1 MAETRKMTR
10 TPKTSKAKPVDEYGH
25 LQPQAPEL
33 EEAVLGALM
42 IEKDAYSLVSEILRP
57 ESFYERRHQL
67 IYSAITSL
75 ALRQQPVDI
84 LTVAEQLRS
93 TGELEDAGGPFYIT
107 QLSGKV
113 ASSAHIEYHARIIAQ
128 KFLAREL
135 ITFTSNIQT
144 KAFDETQDVD
154 DLMQEAEGKLF
165 EISQQNMKKD
175 YTQINP
181 VIQEAYEML
190 QKAAARTDGLSGLES
205 GFHALDKMTSGW
217 QNSDLVI
224 IAARPAMGK
233 TAFVLSMAKNMAVNA
248 KIPVALF
255 SLEMSNV
262 QLVNRMIVNV
272 CEIPGEKIK
281 SGQLAPYE
289 WGQLDYKIKELYDAP
304 MYVDDTPSLSVFELR
319 TKARRLVREHG
330 VKIIIIDYL
339 QLMNAS
345 GMSFGS
351 RQEEVSTISRSL
363 KGLAKELN
371 IPIIALSQLNRGVDD
386 VLMLGCLVGAFMMF
400 IARPITVFACMMPFR
415 KFTTKA
421 RLYVSWVGLRGA
433 VPIIFATYP
442 LLAGTEGA
450 RLLFNVVFLVTILSL
465 LVQGTT
471 VSWMANL
478 LGLGYA
484 EKSPAFGVD
493 VHEDIP
499 SIFTEVL
506 VNESMLQGG
515 TTLKEINLPEHTLVM
530 MVYRDGDYFV
540 PQGNTALKVGDKLL
554 VISDRGEELEST
566 YKDMGVDEVLKL

>member
-1 MAETRKMTR
+1 MAEVRKTGRR
-10 TPKTSKAKPVDEYGH
+10 TSRSSVNVPQEDAYGH
-25 LQPQAPEL
+25 VQPQAVEL

-57 ESFYERRHQL
+57 ESFYDHRHQL
-67 IYSAITSL
+67 IYEAIRTL
-75 ALRQQPVDI
+75 NIQQKPVDI
-84 LTVAEQLRS
+84 LTVTEQLN
-93 TGELEDAGGPFYIT
+93 TMGKLDEVGGPFYVT

-135 ITFTSNIQT
+135 ITFTSQVQT
-144 KAFDETQDVD
+144 KAFDATVDVD

-181 VIQEAYEML
+181 VIHEAYEML
-190 QKAAARTDGLSGLES
+190 QKAAARSDGLSGLSS
-205 GFHALDKMTSGW
+205 GFEKLDKMTSGW
-217 QNSDLVI
+217 QNSDLII

-233 TAFVLSMAKNMAVNA
+233 TAFVLSMANKMAVDM
-248 KIPVALF
+248 KIPCAMF

-289 WGQLDYKIKELYDAP
+289 WGQLDSKITQLYDAP
-304 MYVDDTPSLSVFELR
+304 FYVDDTPSLSVFELR

-330 VKIIIIDYL
+330 VKIIMIDYL

-371 IPIIALSQLNRGVDD
+371 IPIIALSQLNRGVESREGIEGKRPQLSDLRESGAIEQDADMVCFIHRPEYYKIYQDDKGRDLHGMAEIIIAKHRNGAVGD
-386 VLMLGCLVGAFMMF
+386 VLL
-400 IARPITVFACMMPFR
+400 
-415 KFTTKA
+415 KF
-421 RLYVSWVGLRGA
+421 
-433 VPIIFATYP
+433 
-442 LLAGTEGA
+442 
-450 RLLFNVVFLVTILSL
+450 
-465 LVQGTT
+465 
-471 VSWMANL
+471 
-478 LGLGYA
+478 
-484 EKSPAFGVD
+484 
-493 VHEDIP
+493 
-499 SIFTEVL
+499 
-506 VNESMLQGG
+506 
-515 TTLKEINLPEHTLVM
+515 
-530 MVYRDGDYFV
+530 
-540 PQGNTALKVGDKLL
+540 
-554 VISDRGEELEST
+554 RGEYARFQDPDEDAYIPMPGETAVYGSKMNDGNVPLPSSDMIPPEGMNSPFGGPLPDNST
-566 YKDMGVDEVLKL
+566 PF

>member
-1 MAETRKMTR
+1 MAETKRTTR
-10 TPKTSKAKPVDEYGH
+10 VPKATKTKPVDEYGH

-57 ESFYERRHQL
+57 ESFYEHRNQL
-67 IYSAITSL
+67 IYAAITDL
-75 ALRQQPVDI
+75 AIQQKPIDI
-84 LTVAEQLRS
+84 LTVTEQLRS
-93 TGELEDAGGPFYIT
+93 RGNLEEVGGPFYIT

-135 ITFTSNIQT
+135 ISFTSNIQT

-190 QKAAARTDGLSGLES
+190 QKAAARTDGLSGLSS
-205 GFHALDKMTSGW
+205 GFHQLDKMTSGW
-217 QNSDLVI
+217 QNSDLII

-233 TAFVLSMAKNMAVNA
+233 TAFVLSMAKNMAVTN
-248 KIPVALF
+248 KVPVALF

-262 QLVNRMIVNV
+262 QLVNRLIVNV

-289 WGQLDYKIKELYDAP
+289 W
-304 MYVDDTPSLSVFELR
+304 SLSVFELR

-371 IPIIALSQLNRGVDD
+371 IPIVALSQLNRGVESREGIDGKRPQLSDLRESGAIEQDADMVCFIHRPEYYKIYTDEKGNDLHGMAEIIIAKHRNGAVGD
-386 VLMLGCLVGAFMMF
+386 VLLRFRAEY
-400 IARPITVFACMMPFR
+400 ARFQNPDDDMIVPMPGEE
-415 KFTTKA
+415 A
-421 RLYVSWVGLRGA
+421 PGA
-433 VPIIFATYP
+433 VLHSKMNRSSGQDMVPPPSVEMAPQPENPFGGP
-442 LLAGTEGA
+442 L
-450 RLLFNVVFLVTILSL
+450 
-465 LVQGTT
+465 
-471 VSWMANL
+471 
-478 LGLGYA
+478 
-484 EKSPAFGVD
+484 PD
-493 VHEDIP
+493 VP
-499 SIFTEVL
+499 F
-506 VNESMLQGG
+506 
-515 TTLKEINLPEHTLVM
+515 
-530 MVYRDGDYFV
+530 
-540 PQGNTALKVGDKLL
+540 
-554 VISDRGEELEST
+554 
-566 YKDMGVDEVLKL
+566 